1 LQHDE
6 LRAARPL
13 YVYSINKEETYMF
26 SKMKVGT
33 KLILGFTSISV
44 IGAIVACIG
53 IFSMSKFN
61 SAADSMYREDLVG
74 LSYIKEANINLI
86 YVGRAR
92 TTFLAARTAEE
103 RAKVRT
109 DAQKYLATMNDLL
122 AKARPLFVAPEGQK
136 LLADYVEPA
145 KEYERLIT
153 AAFDSAQGEALAQ
166 RSEEAD
172 RAQLAARAQADRLD
186 KMLDALTDLK
196 ESRAAAKA
204 KNTSELYSF
213 SLTLMLG
220 LVVASLGAGLA
231 LGFIITRAL
240 TRQLGGEPAEVAQVA
255 SQIADGDL
263 TVEVELRQDDSR
275 SVLYAMKTMRD
286 SLGGIVGQV
295 RVGTDTIATAS
306 AEIASGTQDLSART
320 EEQAGALEETASS
333 MEELTSTVKANADNA
348 RQANELARSAS
359 TVALRGG
366 AVVDEVIGTM
376 GAINESS
383 GKIADIIGVIDGI
396 AFQTNILALNAAVEA
411 ARAGEQGRGFAVV
424 ASEVRTL
431 AQRSATAAKEIKQL
445 IDESVSKVGAGARQV
460 DEAGVTMR
468 EIVASIQRVTAIM
481 ADIQAA
487 SSEQTTGIEQINQ
500 AIVQMDQVTQQNAAL
515 VEESAAASE
524 AMQEQA
530 RKLAELV
537 SVFRVQQGAATL
549 AAPRAAP
556 RVTARPA
563 PKAAAKPTPRLARP
577 SPSKTAVKESTTDWE
592 EF

>member
-1 LQHDE
+1 
-6 LRAARPL
+6 
-13 YVYSINKEETYMF
+13 MF
-26 SKMKVGT
+26 SNMKVAT
-33 KLILGFTSISV
+33 KLILGFSSIA
-44 IGAIVACIG
+44 IMGAIVACIG
-53 IFSMSKFN
+53 IINMSKLN
-61 SAADSMYREDLVG
+61 TAADSMYRQDLIG

-86 YVGRAR
+86 YAGRSRAG
-92 TTFLAARTAEE
+92 FLAAQSAEE
-103 RAKVRT
+103 RDRQRA
-109 DAQKYLATMNDLL
+109 DIAKYLAAMHDYL
-122 AKARPLFVAPEGQK
+122 AKARPLFVAPEGRK
-136 LLADYVEPA
+136 LLDEFAEPSR
-145 KEYERLIT
+145 EYARLMT
-153 AAFDSAQGEALAQ
+153 VALDKAGNEPLAQ
-166 RSEEAD
+166 RSEEAQ
-172 RAQLAARAQADRLD
+172 RAQVAVRQQADRLD
-186 KMLDALTDLK
+186 VLMDGMTGLK
-196 ESRAAAKA
+196 ETRASEKAAA
-204 KNTSELYSF
+204 TSQLYHF
-213 SLTLMLG
+213 SLTLMVA
-220 LVVASLGAGLA
+220 LVVGSLAAGLA
-231 LGFIITRAL
+231 LGLLITRTL
-240 TRQLGGEPAEVAQVA
+240 TRQLGGEPAEVAKVA
-255 SQIADGDL
+255 GQIAGGDL
-263 TVEVELRQDDSR
+263 TVDVAVRQDDTR
-275 SVLYAMKTMRD
+275 SVLYAMKSMRD

-295 RVGTDTIATAS
+295 RSGTDTIATAS
-306 AEIASGTQDLSART
+306 AQIASGTQDLSART

-333 MEELTSTVKANADNA
+333 MEQLTSTVRQNADHT

-359 TVALRGG
+359 SVAQKGG

-468 EIVASIQRVTAIM
+468 EIVASIQRVTDIM

-487 SSEQTTGIEQINQ
+487 NSEQSTGIEQINQ

-515 VEESAAASE
+515 VEQSAAASE

-537 SVFRVQQGAATL
+537 SVFRVDQPGPAL
-549 AAPRAAP
+549 AAPSRPRPAP
-556 RVTARPA
+556 RVA
-563 PKAAAKPTPRLARP
+563 PKPVARLARTL
-577 SPSKTAVKESTTDWE
+577 PSKQTVKESTTDWE

>member
-1 LQHDE
+1 ML
-6 LRAARPL
+6 
-13 YVYSINKEETYMF
+13 

-33 KLILGFTSISV
+33 KLILGFSSISV
-44 IGAIVACIG
+44 MGAIVACIG
-53 IFSMSKFN
+53 IISMGRLN
-61 SAADSMYREDLVG
+61 TAADAMYREDLVG

-86 YVGRAR
+86 YAGRSR
-92 TTFLAARTAEE
+92 TTFLAAQTAEE
-103 RAKVRT
+103 RSKIRGDV
-109 DAQKYLATMNDLL
+109 QGYLVAMNDYL
-122 AKARPLFVAPEGQK
+122 AKARPLFVSAEGQK
-136 LLADYVEPA
+136 LLDEYVQPA
-145 KEYERLIT
+145 KDYERLIT
-153 AAFDSAQGEALAQ
+153 AALDSAQGEPLAQ
-166 RSEEAD
+166 RSDEAN
-172 RAQLAARAQADRLD
+172 RAQLAARTQADRLD
-186 KMLDALTDLK
+186 KLLDVMTDLK
-196 ESRAAAKA
+196 ERRAAEKA
-204 KNTSELYSF
+204 KSTGELYRFSF
-213 SLTLMLG
+213 TLMIG
-220 LVVASLGAGLA
+220 LVLGSLGAGLA
-231 LGFIITRAL
+231 LGVLITRAL
-240 TRQLGGEPAEVAQVA
+240 MRQLGGEPGDVARLA
-255 SQIADGDL
+255 GKIADGDL
-263 TVEVELRQDDSR
+263 TVNVDLRRNDDR
-275 SVLYAMKTMRD
+275 SVLFAMKSMRD

-295 RVGTDTIATAS
+295 RTGTDTIATAS
-306 AEIASGTQDLSART
+306 AQIASGTQDLSART

-333 MEELTSTVKANADNA
+333 MEELTSTVKANAEHA
-348 RQANELARSAS
+348 RHANELARSAS
-359 TVALRGG
+359 SVAQKGG

-431 AQRSATAAKEIKQL
+431 AQRSASAAKEIKQL

-468 EIVASIQRVTAIM
+468 EIVSSIQRVTDIM

-524 AMQEQA
+524 AMQDQA

-537 SVFRVQQGAATL
+537 SVFRVEQAPGAL
-549 AAPRAAP
+549 ASP
-556 RVTARPA
+556 ARPRPASRVAPKPMVKLPRPAA
-563 PKAAAKPTPRLARP
+563 PKAA
-577 SPSKTAVKESTTDWE
+577 VKESATDWE